1 MTSIW
6 SLIQNPVFALAGPE
20 GPVLLFLALR
30 YSFSK
35 EWR

>member
-1 MTSIW
+1 MIW

-30 YSFSK
+30 ASFG
-35 EWR
+35 RQP

>member
-1 MTSIW
+1 MIW
-6 SLIQNPVFALAGPE
+6 SLIQEPWFALAGPE

-35 EWR
+35 EGR